1 MDSYIKAIDQTL
13 NHKLSMSNM
22 ELYHSNL
29 LARVLEKYKEEPFS
43 LLEGV
48 VPNYK
53 AYRTICVERESKHK
67 DLTIIL
73 SNGNQ
78 TITVII
84 ENKFKSLP
92 KRNQLEEYTTDDSN
106 MYYILLSLTEPEK
119 DILPEKWCWKNY
131 DELSKYYTKIAK
143 KTDDILFKEFLK
155 DYVRYIS
162 AVSKLLNATEL
173 DMKLEKYYIE
183 TSVRTRL
190 KEIGLIDLVDKI
202 RHGKMSNSIKR
213 YKEVGTCYFD
223 RISGG
228 FYFGYNYEINEYL
241 SFDVQIQGNQYRH
254 KLNIKKSIGKS
265 KEELIDIC
273 EDLKTKKLF
282 FTIEENDF
290 LITPSRRRN
299 KWNKYES
306 DKSIDLYDYK
316 RIVNQATFKDLITY
330 INNQIKI
337 LVRNSKEIENLV
349 MNEEQTSRNLK
360 K

>member
-1 MDSYIKAIDQTL
+1 MKSYIEAIDQTL

-92 KRNQLEEYTTDDSN
+92 EREQLEKYTTKDSN

-131 DELSKYYTKIAK
+131 DELSKYYSKIAK
-143 KTDDILFKEFLK
+143 KTNDLLFKEFLK
-155 DYVRYIS
+155 DYIRYIS
-162 AVSKLLNATEL
+162 AVSKLLNASEL
-173 DMKLEKYYIE
+173 DMELEKYYIE
-183 TSVRTRL
+183 PSVRKEL
-190 KEIGLIDLVDKI
+190 KNIGLVDLVDKI
-202 RHGKMSNSIKR
+202 RYEKMKNRIKCNNGIGRPYSNR
-213 YKEVGTCYFD
+213 M
-223 RISGG
+223 SGG

-241 SFDVQIQGNQYRH
+241 SFDIQIQGNQYRH

-282 FTIEENDF
+282 FTFEKNDF

-299 KWNKYES
+299 NWNKYES
-306 DKSIDLYDYK
+306 DESIDLYDYNK
-316 RIVNQATFKDLITY
+316 IVDQATFEDLIAY
-330 INNQIKI
+330 INNQIEI
-337 LVRNSKEIENLV
+337 LVGNSEDIEELV
-349 MNEEQTSRNLK
+349 MN
-360 K
+360 

>member
-1 MDSYIKAIDQTL
+1 MKSYIEAIDQTL

-92 KRNQLEEYTTDDSN
+92 EREQLEKYTTKDSN

-131 DELSKYYTKIAK
+131 DELSKYYSKIAK
-143 KTDDILFKEFLK
+143 KTNDLLFKEFLK
-155 DYVRYIS
+155 DYIRYIS
-162 AVSKLLNATEL
+162 AVSKLLNASEL
-173 DMKLEKYYIE
+173 DMELEKYYIE
-183 TSVRTRL
+183 PSVRKEL
-190 KEIGLIDLVDKI
+190 KNIGLVDLVDKI
-202 RHGKMSNSIKR
+202 RYEKMKNRIKCNNGIGRPYSNR
-213 YKEVGTCYFD
+213 M
-223 RISGG
+223 SGG

-241 SFDVQIQGNQYRH
+241 SFDIQIQGNQYRH

-282 FTIEENDF
+282 FTFEKNDF

-299 KWNKYES
+299 NWNKYES

-316 RIVNQATFKDLITY
+316 KIVDQATFKDLISY

-349 MNEEQTSRNLK
+349 MNEEQISRNLK

>member
-1 MDSYIKAIDQTL
+1 MKSYIEAIDQTL

-92 KRNQLEEYTTDDSN
+92 EREQLEKYTTKDSN

-131 DELSKYYTKIAK
+131 DELSKYYSKIAK
-143 KTDDILFKEFLK
+143 KTNDLLFKEFLK
-155 DYVRYIS
+155 DYIRYIS
-162 AVSKLLNATEL
+162 AVSKLLNASEL
-173 DMKLEKYYIE
+173 DMELEKYYIE
-183 TSVRTRL
+183 PSVRKEL
-190 KEIGLIDLVDKI
+190 KNIGLVDLVDKI
-202 RHGKMSNSIKR
+202 RYEKMKNRIKCNNGIGRPYSNR
-213 YKEVGTCYFD
+213 M
-223 RISGG
+223 SGG

-241 SFDVQIQGNQYRH
+241 SFDIQIQGNQYRH

-273 EDLKTKKLF
+273 ENLKTKKLF
-282 FTIEENDF
+282 FTFEKNDF

-299 KWNKYES
+299 NWNKYES

-316 RIVNQATFKDLITY
+316 KIVDQATFKDLITY